1 MRVAEQA
8 LVLVVASASGLG
20 LRLGL
25 GSGLGWVRWMRKGL
39 AGTMCAR
46 TEQTWRSL
54 AFYGDAHTVCTRSRR
69 DRYIACPH
77 VACAQQLAV
86 CGM

>member
-8 LVLVVASASGLG
+8 LVLVSASGLG
-20 LRLGL
+20 LTLGLGL

-46 TEQTWRSL
+46 TEQT
-54 AFYGDAHTVCTRSRR
+54 
-69 DRYIACPH
+69 
-77 VACAQQLAV
+77 
-86 CGM
+86 

>member
-25 GSGLGWVRWMRKGL
+25 GSGSGWVRWMRKGL
-39 AGTMCAR
+39 AGTMRAR
-46 TEQTWRSL
+46 TEQT
-54 AFYGDAHTVCTRSRR
+54 
-69 DRYIACPH
+69 
-77 VACAQQLAV
+77 
-86 CGM
+86 